1 MNSNPYHKEL
11 EAQHIPEVIAKRLDA
26 EKRHGYLGDAILG
39 AIDGCVT
46 TFAVVSGVVGA
57 NLPRGVAI
65 VLGLANLLADGFS
78 MAVSNYQ
85 RAKSDKEQ
93 TEQARR
99 IEEMHIDNIPDGERE
114 EIRQIFS
121 RKGFEGP
128 VLDEIVRIITQDRKR
143 WIDTMLT
150 EELGL
155 QLESPVPF
163 KAAMA
168 TFVGFF
174 LAGMIPLLPFL
185 LAVQLTTQGIFFM
198 SACAT
203 GLAFFL
209 IGVFKGWV
217 LGFSLFASGLET
229 LLIGSCA
236 AALAY
241 IMGVWLKDYAG
252 FF

>member
-1 MNSNPYHKEL
+1 MNFNRHRKEL
-11 EAQHIPEVIAKRLDA
+11 EAEHAPEVIVQRLIAK
-26 EKRHGYLGDAILG
+26 KKHSYLGDAVLG

-57 NLPRGVAI
+57 DLPHGVAI

-99 IEEMHIDNIPDGERE
+99 MEERHIDEIPEGERE

-128 VLDEIVRIITQDRKR
+128 ILDEIVRVITQDRKR
-143 WIDTMLT
+143 WVDTMLT

-155 QLESPVPF
+155 RLEGPAPL
-163 KAAMA
+163 KAGIV
-168 TFVGFF
+168 TFAGFF
-174 LAGMIPLLPFL
+174 LVGMIPLLPFL
-185 LAVQLTTQGIFFM
+185 LAMHLSTEGVFFI
-198 SACAT
+198 STCAT

-209 IGVFKGWV
+209 IGVLKGWM
-217 LGFSLFASGLET
+217 LGRPLFISGLET
-229 LLIGSCA
+229 FLVGGCA
-236 AALAY
+236 AMLAY
-241 IMGVWLKDYAG
+241 LTGVWLRDFVG
-252 FF
+252 IF